1 MLKFREIWILLY
13 QKNEIKNLATSEAQ
27 YIESPGYGVSDYPGD
42 LACRWTIANSGSGP
56 LTLSFASPF
65 WLETGYTHCYD
76 TLTITDTNT
85 GDTVTL
91 CGDEVTL

>member
-1 MLKFREIWILLY
+1 M
-13 QKNEIKNLATSEAQ
+13 
-27 YIESPGYGVSDYPGD
+27 SDYPGD
-42 LACRWTIANSGSGP
+42 LGCRWTIANSGPGP

-91 CGDEVTL
+91 CGDEVLVVLLLLLLLLLVLQKVPSEGS